1 MHEVEVTSVVQP
13 SARAL
18 REQLSPQSIL
28 EYAEIYDIHTAER
41 TAAGTEV
48 TASLEDN
55 ELTVVFTEL
64 ENGYEYTFVDGAGM
78 FEQRYSKLIVE
89 SGDETRVSAV
99 ARYSFDSVW
108 SFVLDRLAA
117 GTVTKELE
125 TTIANLVEETID
137 AGSEPTSSGK

>member
-1 MHEVEVTSVVQP
+1 MHEVEVTSVVRP

-28 EYAEIYDIHTAER
+28 EYAEIYDIHTTEQ
-41 TAAGTEV
+41 TAAGTELTV
-48 TASLEDN
+48 SLEDS

-64 ENGYEYTFVDGAGM
+64 ENGYEYTFVDGAEL
-78 FEQRYSKLIVE
+78 FEQRYSKLVVE
-89 SGDETRVSAV
+89 DGDETRVSAV

-117 GTVTKELE
+117 GTVTTELE
-125 TTIANLVEETID
+125 TTISNLVEETID
-137 AGSEPTSSGK
+137 AGE